1 MKNFN
6 LVSFALTVENFIK
19 DETAIDTAHMLL
31 IFSLIISSKPAK
43 SLELGIG
50 KSFATQAILAGIK
63 YNSSGTLTCVDN
75 LIDFHKIEPTFFP
88 ELRNRGV
95 NIIAPIN
102 EMDFVHNCKEKYDFI
117 MSDADHEKSGTWIKE
132 TMLLL
137 NPGGLICFHDIGTI
151 YPNSKLI
158 LDAIEQYGYSKILF
172 NLNSLPD
179 ERCDRGFLLVKK
191 DKI

>member
-1 MKNFN
+1 
-6 LVSFALTVENFIK
+6 
-19 DETAIDTAHMLL
+19 
-31 IFSLIISSKPAK
+31 
-43 SLELGIG
+43 
-50 KSFATQAILAGIK
+50 
-63 YNSSGTLTCVDN
+63 
-75 LIDFHKIEPTFFP
+75 
-88 ELRNRGV
+88 
-95 NIIAPIN
+95 
-102 EMDFVHNCKEKYDFI
+102 